1 MVSVPFKILR
11 KETAT
16 SWVIREVTLS
26 TAGRRGL
33 IISKSSTTQLKAIG
47 RHRSNT
53 PPWQVEFAVNN
64 GFCYNFRLGAFDILD
79 KGHTVESSNSAKKL
93 VTLLKSVMVCVGFV
107 YYWSFCET
115 GRNVVYINR
124 DVYILEYY
132 TYIFLYMKTCTEIV
146 YTCVLIIY
154 KLYTKTY
161 TVD

>member
-33 IISKSSTTQLKAIG
+33 VISKSSTTQLKAIG
-47 RHRSNT
+47 RHLSNT

-79 KGHTVESSNSAKKL
+79 KGHAVEMYRLSINSDFAGLL
-93 VTLLKSVMVCVGFV
+93 VNFNKF
-107 YYWSFCET
+107 
-115 GRNVVYINR
+115 N
-124 DVYILEYY
+124 
-132 TYIFLYMKTCTEIV
+132 
-146 YTCVLIIY
+146 LICICNSES
-154 KLYTKTY
+154 
-161 TVD
+161 

>member
-11 KETAT
+11 KETAA

-33 IISKSSTTQLKAIG
+33 VISKSSTTQLKAIG

-79 KGHTVESSNSAKKL
+79 KGHTVESSNSAKKI
-93 VTLLKSVMVCVGFV
+93 G
-107 YYWSFCET
+107 
-115 GRNVVYINR
+115 
-124 DVYILEYY
+124 Y
-132 TYIFLYMKTCTEIV
+132 TFEISNGLCRF
-146 YTCVLIIY
+146 CVL
-154 KLYTKTY
+154 L
-161 TVD
+161 VVL

>member
-11 KETAT
+11 KETAA

-33 IISKSSTTQLKAIG
+33 VISKSSTTQLKAIG

-79 KGHTVESSNSAKKL
+79 KGHTVESSNSAKKNWL
-93 VTLLKSVMVCVGFV
+93 HF
-107 YYWSFCET
+107 
-115 GRNVVYINR
+115 
-124 DVYILEYY
+124 
-132 TYIFLYMKTCTEIV
+132 
-146 YTCVLIIY
+146 
-154 KLYTKTY
+154 
-161 TVD
+161 

>member
-11 KETAT
+11 KETAA

-33 IISKSSTTQLKAIG
+33 VISKSSTTQLKAIG

-107 YYWSFCET
+107 YYWSFLRQEEMLSILT
-115 GRNVVYINR
+115 GTNISWNIIHIYS
-124 DVYILEYY
+124 Y
-132 TYIFLYMKTCTEIV
+132 T
-146 YTCVLIIY
+146 
-154 KLYTKTY
+154 
-161 TVD
+161 